1 MLGTN
6 QERLMDR
13 LVDLFT
19 TQGRANRAW
28 YLWHVV
34 LDDAAIFTAGIS
46 IFALAGVLGMP
57 FLALPG
63 FGVIAAGVW
72 AAICITIK
80 RLHDLD
86 RPGWH
91 GLLFLIPLYNLYLS
105 CVLLFVKGTEG
116 ANQFGA
122 DPLQAAKVLD

>member
-1 MLGTN
+1 
-6 QERLMDR
+6 MDR

-46 IFALAGVLGMP
+46 IFALAGVLGML

-72 AAICITIK
+72 AAP
-80 RLHDLD
+80 R
-86 RPGWH
+86 
-91 GLLFLIPLYNLYLS
+91 
-105 CVLLFVKGTEG
+105 G
-116 ANQFGA
+116 AHHCGF
-122 DPLQAAKVLD
+122 PAAAS